1 MKYCTIWSV
10 LLSCTSYAFGDWHG
24 FRGTNGNGFADLE
37 IPPNLSMTAPGSW
50 KTELPGRG
58 LSSPIVVEDLV
69 FITASSGPQQR
80 NLHIIACNAESGKL
94 VWEKIFRATGR
105 TICHDKTCVAAS
117 TMISNGQIVIAQF
130 SSNDVFCLDLKGDL
144 IWLRGLTFDY
154 PNIANGLGMSS
165 SPVLANGVLIAQ
177 VENDADSFTFGLNVK
192 NGTTLWK
199 KNRPR
204 GANWTSP
211 VVLNNDSMILVGLQ
225 SKAGISFIEPSSG
238 ESVWNYLDGAATIP
252 SSTIVR
258 DNSVVVPSNGLTA
271 LQIPAAGKEPIQIW
285 RNNKLAP
292 GTGSPAIS
300 GDKLFVINRAN
311 VLTSALTASGEI
323 KWRLRLK
330 GPISASPIT
339 TQNLL
344 FVFSEEGVG
353 QVVDISKEEGE
364 IIQEIDLQDTIL
376 CTPAATKGALFLRSD
391 HFLWK
396 LSS

>member
-1 MKYCTIWSV
+1 
-10 LLSCTSYAFGDWHG
+10 
-24 FRGTNGNGFADLE
+24 
-37 IPPNLSMTAPGSW
+37 
-50 KTELPGRG
+50 
-58 LSSPIVVEDLV
+58 
-69 FITASSGPQQR
+69 
-80 NLHIIACNAESGKL
+80 
-94 VWEKIFRATGR
+94 
-105 TICHDKTCVAAS
+105 
-117 TMISNGQIVIAQF
+117 
-130 SSNDVFCLDLKGDL
+130 
-144 IWLRGLTFDY
+144 
-154 PNIANGLGMSS
+154 MSS